1 MIQFSLLIDEIL
13 KEVDMQTY
21 YAGESKKRQDVD
33 ADITQTSSDNYDEL
47 SVFMDTALND
57 VSGML
62 LKRTRSSSFTQDE
75 KSILCSIDPFTVKA
89 NAEYISNLLKKAI
102 FDYVVNYIVYKWI
115 EMVKPEMAGLYFQN
129 IAKLEY
135 SVIKYVGM
143 LSGHPRR
150 RATDLAGI

>member
-47 SVFMDTALND
+47 SVFMNTALND

-75 KSILCSIDPFTVKA
+75 KSILCSINPFTVKV
-89 NAEYISNLLKKAI
+89 NAEYIGNLLKKAI

-150 RATDLAGI
+150 RSTDLAGI

>member
-1 MIQFSLLIDEIL
+1 
-13 KEVDMQTY
+13 MQTY

-62 LKRTRSSSFTQDE
+62 LKRTKSSSFTRDE
-75 KSILCSIDPFTVKA
+75 KSILCSIDPFTVKT
-89 NAEYISNLLKKAI
+89 NAEYISTLLRKAI

-150 RATDLAGI
+150 RSTDLAGI

>member
-1 MIQFSLLIDEIL
+1 MIQLSLLIDGIL

-47 SVFMDTALND
+47 SVFMETALND

-62 LKRTRSSSFTQDE
+62 LKRTKSSSFTQDE
-75 KSILCSIDPFTVKA
+75 KSISFSIDPFTVKTS
-89 NAEYISNLLKKAI
+89 AEYLGILLKKAI
-102 FDYVVNYIVYKWI
+102 FDYVVNYIVYKWF
-115 EMVKPEMAGLYFQN
+115 ETVKPEMAGMYFQN
-129 IAKLEY
+129 IAKFEY
-135 SVIKYVGM
+135 SVIKYAGM
-143 LSGHPRR
+143 LSGNPRR